1 MSPRSKDYKTIGIIG
16 GMGPLAT
23 CDFFEK
29 IVRMTDASCDSDHIP
44 ILIDCNSRIPDRADA
59 ILRGGEDPV
68 PEMLKS
74 GKRLVREGASV
85 LVMGCNT
92 AYYFYDRVAEELP
105 VPLIN
110 MPEETAKGALRL
122 GYKKVGLMA
131 TDGTVWSGLY
141 EREFEKFGIELL
153 IPSEEDQK
161 TVMKMVYDGIKAG
174 NSGFDPEPFIDVA
187 NDLMKRGAEAVILG
201 CTELPIAFNM
211 YNIGIPYLDPAV
223 FAAEAAISMAGGK
236 VRTL

>member
-1 MSPRSKDYKTIGIIG
+1 MARKLKDYKTIGIIG

-44 ILIDCNSRIPDRADA
+44 ILIDCNPRIPDRADA

-68 PEMLKS
+68 PEMVKS
-74 GKRLVREGASV
+74 ARRLVREGASV

-92 AYYFYDRVAEELP
+92 AYYFYDQVSAELP

-141 EREFEKFGIELL
+141 NREFEKFGIELL
-153 IPSEEDQK
+153 IPSPEGQK
-161 TVMKMVYDGIKAG
+161 SVMKMVYDGIKAG
-174 NSGFDPEPFIDVA
+174 NAGFDPGPFIDVA
-187 NDLMKRGAEAVILG
+187 NDFMKRGAEAVILG

-211 YNIGIPYLDPAV
+211 YNIDIPYLDPAV
-223 FAAEAAISMAGGK
+223 FAAEAAITMAGGT
-236 VRTL
+236 VRPL